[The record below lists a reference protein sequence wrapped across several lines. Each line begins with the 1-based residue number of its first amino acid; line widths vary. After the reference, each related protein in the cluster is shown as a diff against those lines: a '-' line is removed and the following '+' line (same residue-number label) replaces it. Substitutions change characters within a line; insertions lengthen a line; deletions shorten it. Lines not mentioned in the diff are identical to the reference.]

1 MYQMW
6 YDSGKSKY
14 GVKAKLCYMNT
25 ETFILYIKTGD
36 IYKEFVEMLKI
47 DLILEIMNYIDHCL
61 KEKNKK
67 VI

>member
-1 MYQMW
+1 MYEIW

-25 ETFILYIKTGD
+25 ETFILCIKTGD
-36 IYKEFVEMLKI
+36 IYIEFVEMSKI
-47 DLILEIMNYIDHCL
+47 DLILEIMNYIDHFL
-61 KEKNKK
+61 KEKNEK